1 MFSIVS
7 AVLFLILLSAY
18 LGYKRKI
25 KTAIAFGILSIISCF
40 TAFSMY
46 QDSKE
51 LKELAIGDR
60 RSQILSSALIAAS
73 LHSDG
78 QAFIEKVEE
87 LGKDGKITNADYA
100 ILRPM
105 IPNQIVADVDRK
117 FPDAKREEMYLS
129 RISLSE

>member
-60 RSQILSSALIAAS
+60 RSQILSSA
-73 LHSDG
+73 
-78 QAFIEKVEE
+78 
-87 LGKDGKITNADYA
+87 
-100 ILRPM
+100 
-105 IPNQIVADVDRK
+105 
-117 FPDAKREEMYLS
+117 
-129 RISLSE
+129 